1 MFVSFLIGMKVS
13 QSVTRIDSNMVNT
26 YSVEYDGQIILID
39 SGMKSSAKRIISY
52 YDEIGKKPDIILITH
67 YHLDHVGGLAQLH
80 EKFSP
85 KIYAPNVEI
94 PVIEGKSKPV
104 QPKGLLSKFVSIM
117 GKTDPVSGVLP
128 AEEFSSDWITVIETP
143 GHTPGSTSYLFGPE
157 KMLFVGD
164 AVNVKN
170 SEASVNRQFSLDLEK
185 AEESKKKIMAM
196 SGVTILPGHG
206 EPLKL

>member
-1 MFVSFLIGMKVS
+1 MIGMKVS
-13 QSVTRIDSNMVNT
+13 DSVTRIDGNMVNT

-39 SGMKSSAKRIISY
+39 SGMKSSAKKIISY
-52 YDEIGKKPDIILITH
+52 YEEIGKKPDTILITH
-67 YHLDHVGGLAQLH
+67 YHLDHVGGLAQLQ

-85 KIYAPNVEI
+85 KIYAPKEEI

-104 QPKGLLSKFVSIM
+104 QPKGLLSKFVSVM
-117 GKTDPVSGVLP
+117 GKIEPVSGVLP
-128 AEEFSSDWITVIETP
+128 IDEFSSEWMKVVETP
-143 GHTPGSTSYLFGPE
+143 GHTPGSTSYMFEPE

-170 SEASVNRQFSLDLEK
+170 SEAMVNKQFSLDLEK
-185 AEESKKKIMAM
+185 AEDSKKKIMAM